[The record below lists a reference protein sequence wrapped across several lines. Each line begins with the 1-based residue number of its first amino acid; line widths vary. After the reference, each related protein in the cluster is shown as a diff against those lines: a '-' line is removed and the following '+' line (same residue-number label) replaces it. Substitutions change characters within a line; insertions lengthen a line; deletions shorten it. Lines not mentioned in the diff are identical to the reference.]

1 MKPAKILKMSI
12 PSVMKAVIPEAGAC
26 AVVERPVP
34 APAAGQVLLKIHATA
49 LNRADTLQRGG
60 KYPPPPG
67 ESDIL
72 GLECVG
78 EVVSEGGQK
87 FQAGARVMSLLASGG
102 YAEYVAVD
110 ER

>member
-1 MKPAKILKMSI
+1 
-12 PSVMKAVIPEAGAC
+12 
-26 AVVERPVP
+26 
-34 APAAGQVLLKIHATA
+34 
-49 LNRADTLQRGG
+49 LQRGG

-78 EVVSEGGQK
+78 EVISEGGEK
-87 FQAGARVMSLLASGG
+87 FKAGARVMSLLASGG

-110 ER
+110 ERSA